1 MLVSHLIQFLAGI
14 HQFQLP
20 QHREKTP
27 LYYTGRRTY
36 PLYLE
41 MCLNLNCKSG
51 VKIGGESRRQT
62 EHYRMYAGIS
72 LVHKDSNQQRQQRK
86 TWKTGA
92 MMKNKTLQP

>member
-62 EHYRMYAGIS
+62 SIQSITECMLVFLLFIRIAIS
-72 LVHKDSNQQRQQRK
+72 KDSKEKHGKQV
-86 TWKTGA
+86 
-92 MMKNKTLQP
+92 L